1 MVGIFHAAA
10 VRETAVGEAMSAML
24 DRWERDAN
32 IVRLGGELTREQA
45 DRVLAL
51 IAVARAAAE
60 VYRPYSKA
68 RDGASVQGTRHKALR
83 AALAASQPQPS
94 PAATPKRKGKAS

>member
-1 MVGIFHAAA
+1 
-10 VRETAVGEAMSAML
+10 MSATL
-24 DRWERDAN
+24 DRWEAEARHDLEVFNQSGWGCDAKP
-32 IVRLGGELTREQA
+32 LAEH
-45 DRVLAL
+45 VLAL

-83 AALAASQPQPS
+83 AALATLDAGGQP
-94 PAATPKRKGKAS
+94 